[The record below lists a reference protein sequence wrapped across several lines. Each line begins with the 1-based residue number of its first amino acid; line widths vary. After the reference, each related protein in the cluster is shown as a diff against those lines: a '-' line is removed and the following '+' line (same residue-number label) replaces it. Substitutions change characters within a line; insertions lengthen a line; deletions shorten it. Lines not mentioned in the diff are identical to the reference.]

1 MKANLVITLLIAS
14 MLAVACAKEVPIPTQ
29 HPVVTTV
36 TATHTSTPEASKYG
50 GVLVVAFPASPQ
62 ELDPGLMRQSEVYAI
77 TAEVYDNLTRIDEK
91 LQPQPQLAEKWQA
104 STDGLTWTFQLRQG
118 VTFHHGTPFT
128 AEDVVRTFG
137 RLLDPE
143 YGSAARSLLSF
154 IDEVAAIGN
163 NTVEF
168 RLNSPNSDLP
178 LILGGVQMRI
188 VARDRTNED
197 NSTSPSGTGPFKWS
211 TYVPG
216 ERVVL
221 TRNPN
226 YWASDEDGNQLPF
239 LDEINFVAIS
249 EESSRVAALAA
260 GDINVLWQIA
270 PSSMAVLE
278 NSNNAKVLEA
288 PSGVYLDIAINVT
301 EPPFDDV
308 RIRQAMKLVVNRQQM
323 LDIVGL
329 GLGQIGNDQPVAP
342 IHTFWA
348 DMPAPERDIEKAK
361 TLLTEAGYPNG
372 IDVTLWTSTVRPGM
386 NDMALLYQQQA
397 AEAGIRVTVM
407 AVPPDGYWDLIFM
420 KKPMFMSKWTF
431 RPTTG
436 ETISIAHSSQTAFNE
451 TAYTNPKIDD
461 LLTQARA
468 EQNPE
473 QRLLMYSE
481 IQRIIAEEGG
491 TILPFYQ
498 PNIMAVSADVNGFLP
513 HPTTWLD
520 FRTTWIGR

>member
-14 MLAVACAKEVPIPTQ
+14 MLA
-29 HPVVTTV
+29 
-36 TATHTSTPEASKYG
+36 EASKYG

-239 LDEINFVAIS
+239 LDEINFVAIL
-249 EESSRVAALAA
+249 EE
-260 GDINVLWQIA
+260 
-270 PSSMAVLE
+270 
-278 NSNNAKVLEA
+278 

-498 PNIMAVSADVNGFLP
+498 PNIMDVSADVNGFLP